1 MTSITATVAAE
12 HRADLL
18 KAAADRRLV
27 RRDSQPREG
36 LASAAATIAIRPAGA
51 DEGLVLSRLAEL
63 DDAPELRGTVLLAVI
78 DGEAVAALSLLDG
91 RVVADPFVPT
101 QEAVGL
107 LRLRASFLF
116 GNGKRRRPR
125 SILRARFA

>member
-18 KAAADRRLV
+18 KAAADRRLL
-27 RRDSQPREG
+27 RPDGQPREG
-36 LASAAATIAIRPAGA
+36 LATAATIAIRPAGA
-51 DEGLVLSRLAEL
+51 DEAHVVSRLAEL
-63 DDAPELRGTVLLAVI
+63 DDAPELRGTVLLAVM

-91 RVVADPFVPT
+91 RVVADPFVRT
-101 QEAVGL
+101 EEAVGL

-125 SILRARFA
+125 SILRPRFA